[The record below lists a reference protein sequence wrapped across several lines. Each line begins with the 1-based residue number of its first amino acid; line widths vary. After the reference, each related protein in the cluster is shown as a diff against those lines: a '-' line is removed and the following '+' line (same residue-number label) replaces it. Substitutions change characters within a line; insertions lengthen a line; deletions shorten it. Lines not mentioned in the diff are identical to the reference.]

1 VALPEE
7 RFDACCLA
15 PAYALR
21 DKPLD
26 RVIYFVRVFCAGCI
40 VNGISGNLSRCN
52 AQEKLLNSQNQARAI
67 LADESVGAARR
78 CFMARFVV
86 HGLALKRILIVVSCL
101 VACAWIEAPVAL
113 AQHVGHVG
121 GAAAHIYAPRPLPVR
136 PFASAPRVGAFRYG
150 AGIYHRGPYGPFRF
164 RPVFPVYGSPF
175 LFGPYSW
182 IWGSWGYG
190 GCWWTSYYPCGGWGI
205 GYNAPFYEYG
215 PVLAPVYQYYGEEG
229 PAFPQLFLKD
239 GTVYTVADYW
249 LVDKQLHFMVMEPG
263 RRGPVEHVIDV
274 DDLDVN
280 ATIDAN
286 TDRGFRFV
294 MRNEPLHQY
303 MRDYPN
309 QIPPD
314 WPRAKE

>member
-1 VALPEE
+1 
-7 RFDACCLA
+7 
-15 PAYALR
+15 
-21 DKPLD
+21 
-26 RVIYFVRVFCAGCI
+26 
-40 VNGISGNLSRCN
+40 
-52 AQEKLLNSQNQARAI
+52 
-67 LADESVGAARR
+67 
-78 CFMARFVV
+78 M
-86 HGLALKRILIVVSCL
+86 
-101 VACAWIEAPVAL
+101 
-113 AQHVGHVG
+113 
-121 GAAAHIYAPRPLPVR
+121 
-136 PFASAPRVGAFRYG
+136 
-150 AGIYHRGPYGPFRF
+150 
-164 RPVFPVYGSPF
+164 
-175 LFGPYSW
+175 
-182 IWGSWGYG
+182 
-190 GCWWTSYYPCGGWGI
+190 
-205 GYNAPFYEYG
+205 
-215 PVLAPVYQYYGEEG
+215 LAPVYQYYGEEG

-280 ATIDAN
+280 TTIDAN